1 MGNKHERAGDSLLPT
16 ATQVLRDRT
25 QLRHAELE
33 RVSIARDLM
42 SPELTAPRYI
52 EILGVWANAW
62 AALEQRIWDSPL
74 AIEVPDLLPPRRAH
88 LAQDDLLFWQAQGY
102 SVNLPT
108 ATVNSLIDALRPTQ
122 VAGLLGV
129 CYVARGASL
138 GSKVIS
144 GHLKKVLPLSD
155 DRGVFFFAHEAEKSL
170 TWPQW
175 SQCLGAQLAEPE
187 ALAQAVV
194 WADATFVALRDAFA
208 SAPSDGSAP
217 A

>member
-1 MGNKHERAGDSLLPT
+1 LPT

-25 QLRHAELE
+25 QVRHTELE
-33 RVSIARDLM
+33 HVSIARDIM
-42 SPELTAPRYI
+42 SPQLTVSRYI
-52 EILGVWANAW
+52 EILGVWSSAW
-62 AALEQRIWDSPL
+62 GALERRIWDSPL
-74 AIEVPDLLPPRRAH
+74 AFEVSALLPPRRAH

-102 SVNLPT
+102 RATIST
-108 ATVNSLIDALRPTQ
+108 AEANSLIGALRPAQ
-122 VAGLLGV
+122 IPGLLGI

-144 GHLKKVLPLSD
+144 QHLKQVLPLSD
-155 DRGVFFFAHEAEKSL
+155 VQGASFFADQAEKSL

-175 SQCLGAQLAEPE
+175 SQCLGTQLAEPE

-208 SAPSDGSAP
+208 SAPSDWVA

>member
-1 MGNKHERAGDSLLPT
+1 MLT
-16 ATQVLRDRT
+16 AIQVLRDRT

-42 SPELTAPRYI
+42 SPQLTAPRYI
-52 EILGVWANAW
+52 EILGVWSSAW

-74 AIEVPDLLPPRRAH
+74 AFEVSALLPPLRAR
-88 LAQDDLLFWQAQGY
+88 LAQDDLLFWQARGY
-102 SVNLPT
+102 SVNIPNT
-108 ATVNSLIDALRPTQ
+108 KANSLIGALRPGQ
-122 VAGLLGV
+122 IPGLLGV

-144 GHLKKVLPLSD
+144 RHLKQVLPLKD
-155 DRGVFFFAHEAEKSL
+155 DQGMSFFAHQAEQSL

-175 SQCLGAQLAEPE
+175 SQCLGELLAEPE

-208 SAPSDGSAP
+208 SAPSDWA
-217 A
+217 AA